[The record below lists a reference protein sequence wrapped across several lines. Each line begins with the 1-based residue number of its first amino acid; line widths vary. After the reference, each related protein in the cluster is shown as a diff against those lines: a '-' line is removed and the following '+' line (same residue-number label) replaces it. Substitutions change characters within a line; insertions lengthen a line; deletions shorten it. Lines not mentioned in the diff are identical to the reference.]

1 MISRF
6 IFIFIA
12 LCVHG
17 FTNAQVSE
25 GTVLYD
31 ITYPENRYDSAVIA
45 VLPVE
50 CQAYFNKEMVRLDMA
65 SGAGINNRIIVNNKN
80 EEVHVLTEIYGSKT
94 DFFMSG
100 RDRAKM
106 SDEEFKVTYT
116 EEKKNIA
123 GYPCSKAEV
132 KSDKGQDYSV
142 WFTSEITA
150 VNSGLYN
157 QFRGI
162 DGFLLEFEVESGAV
176 KMKMTAREVKPG
188 KVEPEI
194 FLIPEGYQRVT
205 EQDLKRME
213 KGK

>member
-1 MISRF
+1 MISRL
-6 IFIFIA
+6 IFLSILLLI
-12 LCVHG
+12 HG
-17 FTNAQVSE
+17 YSTAQVSE
-25 GTVLYD
+25 GTVIYD
-31 ITYPENRYDSAVIA
+31 ISYPENRYDSAVMA

-65 SGAGINNRIIVNNKN
+65 SGAGVNNRIIVNNSN

-106 SDEEFKVTYT
+106 ADDQFKVTYT
-116 EEKKNIA
+116 DEKKSIA
-123 GYPCSKAEV
+123 GYPCRKAEV
-132 KSDKGQDYSV
+132 KSDKGQNYSV
-142 WFTSEITA
+142 WYTSEIAA

-176 KMKMTAREVKPG
+176 KMKMTAREVKAG
-188 KVEPEI
+188 TVEPSV

-213 KGK
+213 RGK